1 MEELRDKPFE
11 ETMSDLIIMLTVDWL
26 VFHRRLSS
34 FNADYRRMLMKAN
47 EIYRGLYANNAVA

>member
-26 VFHRRLSS
+26 VFHRR
-34 FNADYRRMLMKAN
+34 D
-47 EIYRGLYANNAVA
+47 